1 MIPPRLRAGLVIG
14 AVVIA
19 SAIAGAAIDRSV
31 VMHRSPRVVGA
42 MGGGPGGGGGDGRR
56 PMPEQQEQRR
66 RVQMLDKLT
75 KELSLSIVQRA
86 GLDSIFQRTDSELRA
101 IRRATQPQIQQVFER
116 SHQEVYARLD
126 STQRV
131 KFDAMRKRGS
141 REYRGGG
148 RGGANERPAAP
159 RQ

>member
-19 SAIAGAAIDRSV
+19 SGIAGAAIDRAIV
-31 VMHRSPRVVGA
+31 VRRLHGQE
-42 MGGGPGGGGGDGRR
+42 GGRR
-56 PMPEQQEQRR
+56 QGGSTVTGEGPPQGQEARR
-66 RVQMLDKLT
+66 RSMMLDRLT
-75 KELSLSIVQRA
+75 KDLSLTTAQRA
-86 GLDSIFQRTDSELRA
+86 GLDSIFQRTDSSLRA
-101 IRRATQPQIQQVFER
+101 IRRETQPQIQQVFER
-116 SHQEVYARLD
+116 SHEEVNARLD

-131 KFDAMRKRGS
+131 KFAAMRKNRS

-148 RGGANERPAAP
+148 RGGPPGERSGPP